1 MKKKQGQLFI
11 NGKPLEI
18 ANKLNVEITEA
29 DTFFSGVYMTKE
41 DIKSLIKLL
50 KAYADGKEIQMWY
63 GNEWGSLPNNNI
75 ELVLCDYPKNY
86 RIKPKETT

>member
-18 ANKLNVEITEA
+18 SNKLNVEITEA
-29 DTFFSGVYMTKE
+29 DTFFNKE

-63 GNEWGSLPNNNI
+63 GNGWGPLPNNNI
-75 ELVLCDYPKNY
+75 KLVLCDYPKNY